1 MKLVSAAFLLLST
14 VYHQHFLAYFPSDN
28 RMSAD
33 LTFIFITSNKQE
45 NLQNVGLYRLK
56 MAYTCFITVILYM
69 TFKKNL
75 LKGLSY
81 FQFYICGTLDY
92 VD

>member
-45 NLQNVGLYRLK
+45 NLQNVGAR
-56 MAYTCFITVILYM
+56 
-69 TFKKNL
+69 
-75 LKGLSY
+75 
-81 FQFYICGTLDY
+81 FQTRDPL
-92 VD
+92 VSSPRH